1 MTQLRC
7 EMSKMM
13 QLRDLSVH
21 TQRSYLSAVSG
32 LARHYN
38 MSPDKISK
46 NMVEDYLL
54 YLKNVK
60 NQASN
65 GVATV
70 VSGLKFFYKYVLSN
84 EENAPEYAQRSTR
97 RLPVVLTPEEVLRI
111 INVPKNLKHQFMLKT
126 AYSAGLRASEVITL
140 KPGDIESDRM
150 LIKVEDGKGKK
161 DRYTL
166 LSVKLLEELQHYYK
180 TFRPKTYLF
189 PSSYK
194 KDEPLC
200 YESLRSIYNK
210 ARKKAGINKGP
221 GLHTLRHSFA
231 THLLE
236 AGYDIRKIQL
246 LLGHSSLS
254 TTMIYL
260 HVSKETLAKIKSPLD
275 LFDSDTTNHD
285 SEEVDHED
293 K

>member
-7 EMSKMM
+7 EMSKLM
-13 QLRDLSVH
+13 QLRDLSVN
-21 TQRSYLSAVSG
+21 TQKSYLRGVSG

-46 NMVEDYLL
+46 SMVEDYLL

-60 NQASN
+60 KQASN
-65 GVATV
+65 GVGTV
-70 VSGLKFFYKYVLSN
+70 VSGLKFFYRYVLSN
-84 EENAPEYAQRSTR
+84 EENAPNYAQRSTR
-97 RLPVVLTPEEVLRI
+97 KLPVVLTLEEASRIVNAPE
-111 INVPKNLKHQFMLKT
+111 NSKHRLMLKT
-126 AYSAGLRASEVITL
+126 TYSAGLRASEVITL

-150 LIKVEDGKGKK
+150 LIKVEGGKGKK

-166 LSVKLLEELQHYYK
+166 LSVKLLEELRHYYK

-194 KDEPLC
+194 KDQPLC
-200 YESLRSIYNK
+200 YETLRSVYEK
-210 ARKKAGINKGP
+210 ARKKAGVNKGP
-221 GLHTLRHSFA
+221 GLHTLRHAFA

-236 AGYDIRKIQL
+236 AGYDIRKIQVL
-246 LLGHSSLS
+246 MGHKSLS

-260 HVSKETLAKIKSPLD
+260 HVSKETLSNIKSPLD
-275 LFDSDTTNHD
+275 LFESDTSNRNGK
-285 SEEVDHED
+285 EVGHENR
-293 K
+293 

>member
-13 QLRDLSVH
+13 QLRDLSVN

-38 MSPDKISK
+38 MSPDKISRT
-46 NMVEDYLL
+46 MVEDYLL
-54 YLKNVK
+54 YLKTVK
-60 NQASN
+60 KQASN
-65 GVATV
+65 GVGTI
-70 VSGLKFFYKYVLSN
+70 VSGLKFLYKYVLSN
-84 EENAPEYAQRSTR
+84 EENSPEYAQRSTR
-97 RLPVVLTPEEVLRI
+97 RLPVVLTLEEVFRI
-111 INVPKNLKHQFMLKT
+111 INAPKNLKHRLMLKT
-126 AYSAGLRASEVITL
+126 TYSAGLRASEVIHL
-140 KPGDIESDRM
+140 KPRHISTAIGCSLKSKMVRA
-150 LIKVEDGKGKK
+150 
-161 DRYTL
+161 
-166 LSVKLLEELQHYYK
+166 VKTAIPCFPKSSWKELRHYYK

-194 KDEPLC
+194 KDETV
-200 YESLRSIYNK
+200 YAMK
-210 ARKKAGINKGP
+210 AFEASTTKPGKKPALTKAP

-246 LLGHSSLS
+246 LLGHSSIS

-275 LFDSDTTNHD
+275 LFDSDKTNHD
-285 SEEVDHED
+285 RRGGGP
-293 K
+293 

>member
-13 QLRDLSVH
+13 QLRDLSVN

-38 MSPDKISK
+38 MSPDKISRT
-46 NMVEDYLL
+46 MVEDYLL

-60 NQASN
+60 KQASN
-65 GVATV
+65 GVGTI
-70 VSGLKFFYKYVLSN
+70 VSGLKFLYKYVLSN

-97 RLPVVLTPEEVLRI
+97 RLPVVLTPEEVQGI
-111 INVPKNLKHQFMLKT
+111 INAPKNLKHRLMLKT
-126 AYSAGLRASEVITL
+126 TYSAGLRASEVIHL
-140 KPGDIESDRM
+140 KPEHIDSKRM
-150 LIKVEDGKGKK
+150 LIKVQNGKGRK

-166 LSVKLLEELQHYYK
+166 LSKKLLKELRHYYK

-194 KDEPLC
+194 KEKPLC
-200 YESLRSIYNK
+200 YESFRSVYDK

-246 LLGHSSLS
+246 LLGHSSIS

-260 HVSKETLAKIKSPLD
+260 HASKETLAKIKSPLD